1 MSTVQCLRQNVSTP
15 EALAE
20 LCPGGIRGALQS
32 VRWGPLRS
40 LAKVYVPFRLYRV
53 NASNRER
60 RQSLLLAVDAV
71 RGTLD
76 PYGFERVPGAEDLV
90 PLETRNALP
99 PAFDEART
107 RELARDVAR
116 RQFYAAGFFRLRN
129 LSLEAEWI
137 PGEFHVPY
145 LIGFFGRGTH
155 AKLAVMDTVRR
166 RREGA
171 KARAFFENWLLSA
184 LSCSQ

>member
-1 MSTVQCLRQNVSTP
+1 MSTVQSLRQNVSTP

-40 LAKVYVPFRLYRV
+40 LAKVYVPFRLYRI
-53 NASNRER
+53 NASNRDQ

-76 PYGFERVPGAEDLV
+76 PYGFEHVP
-90 PLETRNALP
+90 ETENLFEADSRNALP
-99 PAFDEART
+99 PALDEART

-129 LSLEAEWI
+129 LSLKAEWI
-137 PGEFHVPY
+137 PLEFYVPY
-145 LIGFFGRGTH
+145 LIGFFGRGTR
-155 AKLAVMDTVRR
+155 AKLAVLDTVRR
-166 RREGA
+166 RLEGA